1 MLRKDLLSIYDL
13 ETSDIKRILDRS
25 VKLNKLLKD
34 GVPVDPLKGKML
46 GLLFDK
52 SSTRTRLSFE
62 VGMLQLG
69 GMTTFLSRNDIQLG
83 RGETVADTARVV
95 SRYLNG
101 MVIRTF
107 SQDLVEEFARY
118 ATIPVINGLTDL
130 LHPCQILA
138 DLFTI
143 SEKKGRY
150 EGLRIA
156 YVGDG
161 NNIANSWINAAARLS
176 FELALACPEGYD
188 PDAVILKRGKE
199 ESERGIHV
207 YRSPYEAVE
216 GADVIYTDTW
226 TSMGQESEREE
237 RLAIFKDYQVNDL
250 LVGHAKDDVIV
261 MHCLPAHRGES
272 ITDDVIDGPNS
283 VVIDQ
288 AENRLHV
295 QKAILDILMGGE
307 RDEG

>member
-1 MLRKDLLSIYDL
+1 MLKKDLLSIYDL
-13 ETSDIKRILDRS
+13 EAGDIRRILDRS
-25 VKLNKLLKD
+25 VRLKKLLKD
-34 GVPVDPLKGKML
+34 GVSHNPLKEKML

-62 VGMLQLG
+62 VGMMQLG
-69 GMTTFLSRNDIQLG
+69 GMATFLSRRDTQLG

-95 SRYLNG
+95 SRYLDG

-107 SQDLVEEFARY
+107 SQDLVEEFAAY
-118 ATIPVINGLTDL
+118 ADIPVINGLTDL

-138 DLFTI
+138 DLLTI
-143 SEKKGRY
+143 MEKKGRY
-150 EGLRIA
+150 EGLKIA
-156 YVGDG
+156 YMGDG
-161 NNIANSWINAAARLS
+161 NNMANSWINAAARLP
-176 FELALACPEGYD
+176 FELSLGCPEGYD
-188 PDAVILKRGKE
+188 PDAVILKRGVE
-199 ESERGIHV
+199 ESECGIHV

-237 RLAIFKDYQVNDL
+237 RVAVFRDYQVNMRL
-250 LVGHAKDDVIV
+250 CGHAKGDVIV

-272 ITDDVIDGPNS
+272 ITDDVIDGPHS

-307 RDEG
+307 KDER